1 MTIRNISELREHA
14 IATLGK
20 LQAKKIDVVEAGVTG
35 KLYENI
41 ISALKT
47 EMEYHKMLGQ
57 EPRINF
63 LEGAEV
69 GKTVKGAVKELPSG
83 RIKSL
88 ARK

>member
-1 MTIRNISELREHA
+1 MSE
-14 IATLGK
+14 IQTLGK

-57 EPRINF
+57 EPSIAF
-63 LEGAEV
+63 LEGAEM
-69 GKTVKGAVKELPSG
+69 GRGAAKSITALPSG
-83 RIKSL
+83 KVKKL